1 MKASPRMKKALIGLL
16 AVLVALPLLA
26 MAGFLLF
33 FDADAFRPR
42 AERAASQALGHPVRI
57 EGPLTLR
64 PALTPSLGASRITA
78 IGADGAPILS
88 ITDAT
93 LRLAILPLIS
103 GHVEVDRLELTGGV
117 LRLDA
122 AAWART
128 AAPAAPTPAT
138 APAQAREPMTLD
150 LRAARLADWRVTHGG
165 ETFTLA
171 EATLTSPS
179 AGAPLALAARG
190 EWRATPLV
198 LEGEVAPPQ
207 AWMGAGE
214 APFAVTLSAAG
225 ARLSLEGQ
233 RQGARVQGRISGE
246 IPALAAL
253 SPLVGQ
259 PLPALTGL
267 SLRAQGAV
275 GEGPLR
281 FTNLELRA
289 TGGEA
294 MGITLA
300 ALEARLPALDAPLE
314 ANARLTWR
322 GTPLEVSLSAP
333 PAALMAGGPA
343 EITARIVS
351 GQAVMTVAGNWP
363 QALRLEADVPELA
376 ALSPLA
382 GRPLPALTG
391 LALRADLAPRG
402 REGVAISR
410 FTAQS
415 SAGDLGGALE
425 VGWANRPRVT
435 GRVESRRLD
444 LGALRPP
451 AVPAA
456 APPTAAPAPAPA
468 PAPADPSRLI
478 PATPLDLAFLR
489 DFDADLRFALAEV
502 VQPGLTATAVEGRFV
517 NAAGEARLN
526 PFAANVPGGRLTL
539 RVAADA
545 RGQAPL
551 VQVSGGGQ
559 GLDLAALLAFIGT
572 QAPTGGRADLDMDL
586 RGQGGDLRALAAT
599 LTGHLGVAVIDAR
612 LGGGLGQT
620 LQQLTPM
627 LAPGAPLACLAFRT
641 DVQQGLAR
649 VTTLFL
655 DGAAGRVAGEGNI
668 RLADEA
674 LAMRLLTDLRVA
686 GLRVRAPVPLT
697 GRLMAPRLEGAGLIA
712 GALAGGGMPSL
723 PDCATT
729 LRIAR
734 GGRDGP
740 VPANP
745 TPAPADAAPAEG
757 AIPGAPPVVNELL
770 RGFLRR

>member
-1 MKASPRMKKALIGLL
+1 MKKFLIGLV
-16 AVLVALPLLA
+16 AVVVALPLLA
-26 MAGFLLF
+26 VAGFMLF

-78 IGADGAPILS
+78 TGADGAPILS
-88 ITDAT
+88 IEDAT
-93 LRLAILPLIS
+93 LRLAILPLTR

-122 AAWART
+122 AAWARA
-128 AAPAAPTPAT
+128 AAPEAATPA
-138 APAQAREPMTLD
+138 PSPGEPREPMTLD
-150 LRAARLADWRVTHGG
+150 LRAARLADWRVTHAG

-190 EWRATPLV
+190 EWRSTPLL

-214 APFAVTLSAAG
+214 APFALNLTAAG
-225 ARLSLEGQ
+225 ARLALEGR
-233 RQGARVQGRISGE
+233 RQGANVQGRIAGDV
-246 IPALAAL
+246 PNLAAL

-259 PLPALTGL
+259 PLPALTGV
-267 SLRAQGAV
+267 SLRAEGAL
-275 GEGPLR
+275 EGGSPRLA
-281 FTNLELRA
+281 NLELRA

-300 ALEARLPALDAPLE
+300 GLEARLPALDAPLE
-314 ANARLTWR
+314 GTASLTWR
-322 GTPLEVSLSAP
+322 GAPLEVAWRAP
-333 PAALMAGGPA
+333 PAALVAGQPA
-343 EITARIVS
+343 EITARIAS

-391 LALRADLAPRG
+391 LALRGDLAPRG
-402 REGVAISR
+402 QQGVSIPR
-410 FTAQS
+410 FTAES

-425 VGWANRPRVT
+425 LGWADRPRVT
-435 GRVESRRLD
+435 GQVQSRRLD
-444 LGALRPP
+444 LGALRL
-451 AVPAA
+451 PAA
-456 APPTAAPAPAPA
+456 PAGTPAPAAPAPAPA
-468 PAPADPSRLI
+468 DSSRLI

-489 DFDADLRFALAEV
+489 DFDADLRFTLAEL

-545 RGQAPL
+545 RGQVPL

-559 GLDLAALLAFIGT
+559 GLELAALLASIGT
-572 QAPTGGRADLDMDL
+572 QAPTGGTADLDMDL
-586 RGQGGDLRALAAT
+586 RGQGGDLRAVAAT
-599 LTGHLGVAVIDAR
+599 LTGHLGVAVINAR

-620 LQQLTPM
+620 LQQLTPL

-641 DVQQGLAR
+641 DVEQGLAR

-686 GLRVRAPVPLT
+686 GLRVRAPVPVT

-712 GALAGGGMPSL
+712 GALGGGGMPSL

-745 TPAPADAAPAEG
+745 TPATTETAPAEG
-757 AIPGAPPVVNELL
+757 AIPGAPPAVNELL

>member
-1 MKASPRMKKALIGLL
+1 MKKFLIGLL
-16 AVLVALPLLA
+16 AVVIALPLLA
-26 MAGFLLF
+26 VAGFMLF

-78 IGADGAPILS
+78 TGADGAPILS
-88 ITDAT
+88 IEDAT
-93 LRLAILPLIS
+93 LRLAILPLIG

-122 AAWART
+122 NAWAR
-128 AAPAAPTPAT
+128 AAVPEAAVPAPAPGE
-138 APAQAREPMTLD
+138 AREPMTLD

-214 APFAVTLSAAG
+214 APFALNLTAAG
-225 ARLSLEGQ
+225 ARLSVEGQ
-233 RQGARVQGRISGE
+233 RRGAAVQGRIAGE
-246 IPALAAL
+246 VPALAAL

-259 PLPALTGL
+259 PLPALTGV
-267 SLRAQGAV
+267 SLRAEGGL
-275 GEGPLR
+275 GEGPPR
-281 FTNLELRA
+281 FSNLELRA
-289 TGGEA
+289 TGGEV
-294 MGITLA
+294 MGVTLA
-300 ALEARLPALDAPLE
+300 ALELRLPAPDAPLE
-314 ANARLTWR
+314 GNARLAWR
-322 GTPLEVSLSAP
+322 GAPLEVALRAP

-343 EITARIVS
+343 EVTARVAS

-382 GRPLPALTG
+382 GRPLPPVTG
-391 LALRADLAPRG
+391 LALRADLTVRG
-402 REGVAISR
+402 QEGVSISQ
-410 FTAQS
+410 FTAES
-415 SAGDLGGALE
+415 SAGDLAGSLQL
-425 VGWANRPRVT
+425 GWADRPRMRGQVQ
-435 GRVESRRLD
+435 SRRLD
-444 LGALRPP
+444 LGALRLP
-451 AVPAA
+451 AAPAGAGVPA
-456 APPTAAPAPAPA
+456 PAAPAPTPA
-468 PAPADPSRLI
+468 EPARLI

-489 DFDADLRFALAEV
+489 GFDADLRFTLAEL

-545 RGQAPL
+545 RGQVPL

-559 GLDLAALLAFIGT
+559 GLDLAALLASIGT
-572 QAPTGGRADLDMDL
+572 QAPTGGRADLEMDL
-586 RGQGGDLRALAAT
+586 RGQGADLRALAAT

-620 LQQLTPM
+620 LQQLTPL

-641 DVQQGLAR
+641 DVEQGLAR

-655 DGAAGRVAGEGNI
+655 DGAAGRVAGEGTI
-668 RLADEA
+668 RLSDEV

-712 GALAGGGMPSL
+712 GALGGGGMPSL

-745 TPAPADAAPAEG
+745 TPATTETAPAEG
-757 AIPGAPPVVNELL
+757 AIPGAPPAVNELL

>member
-1 MKASPRMKKALIGLL
+1 MKRLLIGLL
-16 AVLVALPLLA
+16 AVAVALPLLA
-26 MAGFLLF
+26 VAGFMLF

-78 IGADGAPILS
+78 TGADGAPILS
-88 ITDAT
+88 IEDAT
-93 LRLAILPLIS
+93 LRLAILPLIG

-122 AAWART
+122 AAWARAAMPQA
-128 AAPAAPTPAT
+128 AAPAPTPAEG
-138 APAQAREPMTLD
+138 RDPMTLD

-171 EATLTSPS
+171 EATLSSPS

-190 EWRATPLV
+190 EWRATPLT

-214 APFAVTLSAAG
+214 APFALNVAAAG
-225 ARLSLEGQ
+225 ARLSIEGQ
-233 RQGARVQGRISGE
+233 RQGALVQGRISGE

-259 PLPALTGL
+259 PLPALTGV
-267 SLRAQGAV
+267 SLRAEGGL
-275 GEGPLR
+275 GEGPPR
-281 FTNLELRA
+281 FSNLELRA

-294 MGITLA
+294 MGITLS
-300 ALEARLPALDAPLE
+300 ALEVRLPALDAPLE
-314 ANARLTWR
+314 GTARLTWR
-322 GTPLEVSLSAP
+322 GAPLEVVLSAS

-351 GQAVMTVAGNWP
+351 GRAVMTVAGRWP
-363 QALRLEADVPELA
+363 QALRLEADVPELS

-391 LALRADLAPRG
+391 LALRADLASRG
-402 REGVAISR
+402 QEGVSVSR
-410 FTAQS
+410 FTAES
-415 SAGDLGGALE
+415 SAGDLAGSLQMD
-425 VGWANRPRVT
+425 WADRPRIMGQVQ
-435 GRVESRRLD
+435 SRRLD

-451 AVPAA
+451 AAPAGAPAA
-456 APPTAAPAPAPA
+456 AAPAPT
-468 PAPADPSRLI
+468 PADSSRLI

-489 DFDADLRFALAEV
+489 DFDADLRFTLAEL

-526 PFAANVPGGRLTL
+526 PFAASVPGGRLTL

-545 RGQAPL
+545 RGQVPL
-551 VQVSGGGQ
+551 LQVSGGGQ

-572 QAPTGGRADLDMDL
+572 QAPTGGRADLEMDL

-599 LTGHLGVAVIDAR
+599 LTGHLGLAVIDAR

-620 LQQLTPM
+620 LQQLTPL

-641 DVQQGLAR
+641 DVEQGLAR

-655 DGAAGRVAGEGNI
+655 DGAAGRVAGEGTI
-668 RLADEA
+668 RLSDEA

-686 GLRVRAPVPLT
+686 GLRVRAPVPVT

-745 TPAPADAAPAEG
+745 TPAPADTAPAEG

>member
-1 MKASPRMKKALIGLL
+1 MKKFLIGLL
-16 AVLVALPLLA
+16 AVVVALPLLGV
-26 MAGFLLF
+26 AGFMLF

-78 IGADGAPILS
+78 TGADGAPILS
-88 ITDAT
+88 IADAT
-93 LRLAILPLIS
+93 LRLAILPLTR

-122 AAWART
+122 AAWVRA
-128 AAPAAPTPAT
+128 AAPEAATPA
-138 APAQAREPMTLD
+138 PSPGEPREPMTFD

-207 AWMGAGE
+207 AWMGTGE
-214 APFAVTLSAAG
+214 APFALNLTAAG
-225 ARLSLEGQ
+225 ARLAVEGQ
-233 RQGARVQGRISGE
+233 RRGAVVQGRVSGE

-259 PLPALTGL
+259 PLPALTGV
-267 SLRAQGAV
+267 SLRAEGGL
-275 GEGPLR
+275 GEGPPR
-281 FTNLELRA
+281 FSNLELRA

-294 MGITLA
+294 MGITVA

-314 ANARLTWR
+314 GTARLTWR
-322 GTPLEVSLSAP
+322 GAPLEVAWRAP
-333 PAALMAGGPA
+333 PTALMAGQPA
-343 EITARIVS
+343 EITARIAS

-391 LALRADLAPRG
+391 LALRAELAPRG
-402 REGVAISR
+402 QEGVSISR
-410 FTAQS
+410 FTAES
-415 SAGDLGGALE
+415 SAGDLGGTLE
-425 VGWANRPRVT
+425 LGWASRPRLT
-435 GRVESRRLD
+435 GQVRSRRLD
-444 LGALRPP
+444 LGALRL
-451 AVPAA
+451 PAA
-456 APPTAAPAPAPA
+456 SAGAPAPAAPAPAPA
-468 PAPADPSRLI
+468 EPARLI

-489 DFDADLRFALAEV
+489 DFDADLRFTLAEL

-526 PFAANVPGGRLTL
+526 PFAANVPGGRLSL

-545 RGQAPL
+545 RGQVPL

-559 GLDLAALLAFIGT
+559 GLDLAALLASIGT
-572 QAPTGGRADLDMDL
+572 QAPTGGQADLEMDL

-620 LQQLTPM
+620 LQQLTP
-627 LAPGAPLACLAFRT
+627 LLGPGAPLACLAFRT
-641 DVQQGLAR
+641 DVEQGLAR

-686 GLRVRAPVPLT
+686 GLRVRAPVPVT
-697 GRLMAPRLEGAGLIA
+697 GRLMAPRLESAGIIA
-712 GALAGGGMPSL
+712 GALGGGGMPSL

-745 TPAPADAAPAEG
+745 TPAANDTAPAEG